1 MKELAEWTMQ
11 VLNIDPE
18 SENWIYDILLLV
30 MIVFIATV
38 CGIIMR
44 RLILPLVKK
53 LVRKTHVKW
62 DDYIFSDGVIKV
74 IGQLVPAIIAYFLTS
89 LLFCIPLEE
98 SPTTSSNS
106 AIKPSLQVKRA
117 FAPERTFFIMVS
129 KASKG
134 IEAHPVMEGTI

>member
-1 MKELAEWTMQ
+1 MKELAEWTMR

-62 DDYIFSDGVIKV
+62 DDYIFSDGVIKA

-89 LLFCIPLEE
+89 LLFEIKDTIFHDLVWRVMNVYLIAVIIKFVCAVIESIDVLE
-98 SPTTSSNS
+98 
-106 AIKPSLQVKRA
+106 Q
-117 FAPERTFFIMVS
+117 
-129 KASKG
+129 
-134 IEAHPVMEGTI
+134 